1 MCLIIFAPKST
12 SIPSKYIT
20 NAFAHNDDGAG
31 VSYVRDGQVVIE
43 KGFFKVEELQAAL
56 FRIGNDTPRIIHFRY
71 ATLGAVN
78 TENCHPFPLTA
89 SGGAVAH
96 NGPCVHDDYQGD
108 AKRSDSRHLA
118 EDLLDGFDQATLF
131 KVRGLLDGFVNSGN
145 KLAFLFPDESHLI
158 VNEKL
163 GVWRKNIWLS
173 NTYSV
178 EDVKPFKKYS
188 YPSHTRAGDAD
199 DIDGIAWAQS
209 SLWPSASGTTFDPDL
224 SDMITLEV
232 YGEVRNFY
240 YDNDAGDWYNYNLG
254 MSIEEL
260 LPFMDATSLA
270 EVKIVECKD
279 EPTLE
284 LLDSYG
290 IRKDNAP
297 PKVKATFAKR
307 DKPRLKLAY
316 KGGKK

>member
-31 VSYVRDGQVVIE
+31 VSYVRDGQVIIE

-131 KVRGLLDGFVNSGN
+131 KVRGLLDGFVNAGN
-145 KLAFLFPDESHLI
+145 KLAFLFPDESHLLI
-158 VNEKL
+158 NEKL
-163 GVWRKNIWLS
+163 GTWRKNIWLS

-178 EDVKPFKKYS
+178 EDVKPFKS
-188 YPSHTRAGDAD
+188 SWPSKPWGKISD
-199 DIDGIAWAQS
+199 DEASVEWAQS
-209 SLWPSASGTTFDPDL
+209 SLWPTNGTAFDPDL

-232 YGEVRNFY
+232 YGQVRNFY

-270 EVKIVECKD
+270 EVKIVECTD